1 MSAIGDKWYAHW
13 SMTETI
19 VTDLLNNQ
27 HLPNNFS
34 SDDGGI
40 NDITGMEQI

>member
-1 MSAIGDKWYAHW
+1 MSGIGDKWYAHW

-19 VTDLLNNQ
+19 VTELLNNQ

-34 SDDGGI
+34 SNVEGKD
-40 NDITGMEQI
+40 DITGTEQI